1 MGWASGFR
9 TGSQVGRDALDTYEK
24 SKLQRELGRVRDA
37 TPEQVEGFTAEQ
49 GEQLRLAGESGQYD
63 IGFDASGNYTVTP
76 KVGGETGTIARGL
89 NTDFLGQR
97 HAGQLSADQ
106 IATQR
111 GLGYADVVSAVDPIR
126 GLELRRGIKQG
137 QRDDRRFEREE
148 QLAPLQ
154 LRAAQ
159 RTDRRDERV
168 DAVIAAQDEVSKMSD
183 EQIEEMAYKLNTNG
197 SGFPMLFQGK
207 GKGGY
212 SFLEVDL
219 NTGKTGREHKLN
231 SGQLRALAT
240 AYQLGQRGFGA
251 ESMAVLQSANKD
263 IGEYLSRWNQA
274 LSAATTSQNDA
285 QYKGDRVGLE
295 RDRLDLDTRRAQAA
309 ASNDAARTRAAVGQA
324 SRPNWERVIDAQGN
338 AVLVDSNRL
347 PTEGGI
353 ARLPEGLRFP
363 KTIDPERQRAVMA
376 ARQEWLTANPNAT
389 LDQQAQAMD
398 RIDAMFGLDDRG
410 VSGALP
416 GLNPAASAARLQGGA
431 QAKPP
436 GGLPPRMN
444 QPAPASAAPPL
455 TGEAA
460 SISKA
465 IVALKESQRNIAR
478 DLQTPG
484 LNDAAKAHLSQIIV
498 TQGQRIAELED
509 RARTKG
515 FALPR

>member
-1 MGWASGFR
+1 MGWAAGFR

-126 GLELRRGIKQG
+126 GLEMRRGIKQG
-137 QRDDRRFEREE
+137 QRDDKRFEREE

-154 LRAAQ
+154 MRAAQ

-168 DAVIAAQDEVSKMSD
+168 DAVTAAQDEVSKMSD

-240 AYQLGQRGFGA
+240 AYQLGQQGFGA
-251 ESMAVLQSANKD
+251 ESMAILQSANKD

-285 QYKGDRVGLE
+285 QYKGDQVGLA
-295 RDRLDLDTRRAQAA
+295 RDRLGLDTWRAQAA

-324 SRPNWERVIDAQGN
+324 SRPNWVQMIDAQGN
-338 AVLVDSNRL
+338 AVLVNSNAL
-347 PTEGGI
+347 PSEGGV
-353 ARLPEGLRFP
+353 ARLPEGVRFP
-363 KTIDPERQRAVMA
+363 KQQPTLTDAERVAYAEAVKELATLPPGSPPPAQAAVYRKYGLDPGRFGTPGMPDAQWGRQPAAAAAPQGMPLQRAAPPPMDLPYSRESFEHWERAARAGDVRAKSILSGWINNNELSAGERQRAA
-376 ARQEWLTANPNAT
+376 A
-389 LDQQAQAMD
+389 
-398 RIDAMFGLDDRG
+398 
-410 VSGALP
+410 AL
-416 GLNPAASAARLQGGA
+416 R
-431 QAKPP
+431 
-436 GGLPPRMN
+436 
-444 QPAPASAAPPL
+444 
-455 TGEAA
+455 
-460 SISKA
+460 
-465 IVALKESQRNIAR
+465 
-478 DLQTPG
+478 
-484 LNDAAKAHLSQIIV
+484 
-498 TQGQRIAELED
+498 
-509 RARTKG
+509 
-515 FALPR
+515 